1 MSPRPALVRGG
12 VLAAMA
18 LFVGVGHAQAQDP
31 RLLGRLDSAS
41 ARAVQLQVDSARLE
55 GLPTEPL
62 IDLALEGA
70 SKGATGPRILAAVTR
85 TRTQLA
91 QARAALGAF
100 STAEEIVSGAY
111 ALRLGATTDG
121 LQKIREQRPGRNL
134 GIPLATLLDL
144 MARGVTPDTAQAVL
158 LELTGA
164 DADDAKYGRLLRELD
179 RALQEG
185 TRGTPSGATV
195 KIGRTLIGEP

>member
-1 MSPRPALVRGG
+1 VRIGSALARGALVTG
-12 VLAAMA
+12 A
-18 LFVGVGHAQAQDP
+18 LTVGIGRVQAQDP
-31 RLLGRLDSAS
+31 RLVGRLDSVA
-41 ARAVQLQVDSARLE
+41 ARAVQAQVDSARLE

-70 SKGATGPRILAAVTR
+70 SKGATGTRILVAVTR
-85 TRTQLA
+85 TRGQLA
-91 QARAALGAF
+91 QARAALGPS

-111 ALRLGATTDG
+111 ALRLGATTNG
-121 LQKIREQRPGRNL
+121 LRKIREQRPGRDL
-134 GIPLATLLDL
+134 GVPLATLLDL

-179 RALQEG
+179 RALQKG
-185 TRGTPSGATV
+185 DRDTPSGTTV
-195 KIGRTLIGEP
+195 RIGRTLIGEP